1 MTEARGPAERNMIL
15 SAEDEPMVVRVITM
29 AVSNAGFRVC
39 VVNDGVAGFEE
50 FRKFAGEI
58 CLVLTDVVMPDG
70 GGIEMALKIR
80 EIDPDVKILFMSGY
94 SDAALEVQ
102 ARTNYP
108 FIRKPFLPTDLIR
121 KINDVLGTS
130 ESASAGGSQT

>member
-15 SAEDEPMVVRVITM
+15 IAEDEPMVVRVITM

-39 VVNDGVAGFEE
+39 VVNGGVAGFEK
-50 FRKFAGEI
+50 FRQFADEI

-80 EIDPDVKILFMSGY
+80 EIDPAVKILFMSGY

-108 FIRKPFLPTDLIR
+108 FLRK
-121 KINDVLGTS
+121 
-130 ESASAGGSQT
+130 

>member
-1 MTEARGPAERNMIL
+1 MIL
-15 SAEDEPMVVRVITM
+15 IAEDEPMVVRVITM

-50 FRKFAGEI
+50 FRHFGDEI

-94 SDAALEVQ
+94 SDAVLEVQ

-108 FIRKPFLPTDLIR
+108 FIRKPFLPADLIR
-121 KINDVLGTS
+121 KINDVLGISGTATAG
-130 ESASAGGSQT
+130 ASRT